1 MKYVKDIEY
10 GGKTMDDL
18 EFIQKFSKITVA
30 SICEKLNISR
40 QNVYNGRTSKENLNK
55 IRKTIESEFAK
66 LYVMGE

>member
-1 MKYVKDIEY
+1 MEFVQNIEN
-10 GGKTMDDL
+10 GGKMMDDL

-40 QNVYNGRTSKENLNK
+40 QNVYNGRTSKENLKK